1 MSPMRSA
8 LFAASVLPFLI
19 GAPSLA
25 GAETVFGAMTKAYAN
40 NPDLNAARA
49 GLRATDEGVPI
60 AKSGWRPTVSAQVNL
75 SASRTDGSLPQ
86 QANSIGGI
94 SRSSTSAQIGLV
106 VTQPIFDGFQTLN
119 NVRAAESN
127 VFSGREQLRGTEID
141 ILQAAAQAYANVGR
155 DKQIVVIRKQNLEFL
170 REQLN
175 AAQARL
181 DVGEGTRTDVS
192 QAQAQLAA
200 AQALLES
207 AVAQEKSSEA
217 VYVQIV
223 GTQPVGIV
231 LPKPLASRMPSS
243 LDQAMAIGRKENPS
257 ILAAQYAVDASGY
270 QVKSAEGALLPG
282 VDLQGSVAYDDTHLT
297 TSTVAASI
305 NIPLY
310 EGGASS
316 GAVRQAKELLGQ
328 KRIQVDSARRAVDQN
343 IITTWTQFDAFQA
356 NISANEAQLKA
367 AKLALNGV
375 IEERK
380 VGQRTTL
387 DVLDS
392 QQTVLTARES
402 LVQSQR
408 DAAVASYVLLAYMGR
423 LTVHNLGLQV
433 AEYRS
438 EDHYQATKDR
448 WYGLRT
454 IDGR

>member
-1 MSPMRSA
+1 MLPMRRI
-8 LFAASVLPFLI
+8 LFAASVLPILV
-19 GAPSLA
+19 GAPQSVS
-25 GAETVFGAMTKAYAN
+25 AETIFGAMAKAYAN

-60 AKSGWRPTVSAQVNL
+60 AKSGWRPTVAAQVNL
-75 SASRTDGSLPQ
+75 SASRTDGNLPISTNGRRT
-86 QANSIGGI
+86 NS
-94 SRSSTSAQIGLV
+94 AADVGLV
-106 VTQPIFDGFQTLN
+106 VTQRLFDGFQTLN

-127 VFSGREQLRGTEID
+127 VFAGREQLRGTEID

-155 DKQIVVIRKQNLEFL
+155 DKLIVTIRQQNLEFL

-217 VYVQIV
+217 VYAQIV
-223 GTQPVGIV
+223 GTQPVGV
-231 LPKPLASRMPSS
+231 TLPKPLVSRLPSS
-243 LDQAMAIGRKENPS
+243 LAQALTVGRAENPT
-257 ILAAQYAVDASGY
+257 ILSAQYAVDASGY

-282 VDLQGSVAYDDTHLT
+282 VNLQGSVARDDGGST
-297 TSTVAASI
+297 TSTIAASI

-310 EGGASS
+310 QGGAAS

-328 KRIQVDSARRAVDQN
+328 KRIQVDSARRAVEQN
-343 IITTWTQFDAFQA
+343 IVTTWTQYDAFQA
-356 NISANEAQLKA
+356 NISANQAQLKA

-408 DAAVASYVLLAYMGR
+408 NAAVASYLLLAFMGR
-423 LTVHNLGLQV
+423 LTVHDLGLQV
-433 AEYRS
+433 AEYHPA
-438 EDHYQATKDR
+438 DHYQATKDR

>member
-1 MSPMRSA
+1 VSPMRKA

-19 GAPSLA
+19 AVPQAAS
-25 GAETVFGAMTKAYAN
+25 AETVFGAMAKAYEN

-75 SASRTDGSLPQ
+75 SASRTDGNLPQ
-86 QANSIGGI
+86 GLTRRSNSA
-94 SRSSTSAQIGLV
+94 AQVGLV
-106 VTQPIFDGFQTLN
+106 VTQPLFDGFQTLN
-119 NVRAAESN
+119 NVRAAKSN
-127 VFSGREQLRGTEID
+127 VFAGREQLRGTEID

-155 DKQIVVIRKQNLEFL
+155 DKLIVEIRRQNLDFL

-207 AVAQEKSSEA
+207 AIAQEKSSEA
-217 VYVQIV
+217 VYTQIV
-223 GTQPVGIV
+223 GTQPVGV
-231 LPKPLASRMPSS
+231 TLPKPLVKRMPSS
-243 LDQAMAIGRKENPS
+243 LGQALAVGRAENPT

-282 VDLQGSVAYDDTHLT
+282 VDLQGSVARDDGGST
-297 TSTVAASI
+297 TSTIAATI

-310 EGGASS
+310 QGGAAS

-328 KRIQVDSARRAVDQN
+328 RRIQVDSARRAVEQN
-343 IITTWTQFDAFQA
+343 IVTTWSQYAAFQA
-356 NISANEAQLKA
+356 NISANQAQLDA

-408 DAAVASYVLLAYMGR
+408 DAAVASYLLLAFMGR

-433 AEYRS
+433 AEYHP
-438 EDHYQATKDR
+438 EDHYEATKDR

-454 IDGR
+454 VDGR

>member
-1 MSPMRSA
+1 M
-8 LFAASVLPFLI
+8 AS
-19 GAPSLA
+19 
-25 GAETVFGAMTKAYAN
+25 AETIFGAMAKAYEN

-60 AKSGWRPTVSAQVNL
+60 AKSGWRPTVSAQVDL
-75 SASRTDGSLPQ
+75 SVTRTDGNLPPS
-86 QANSIGGI
+86 AAALGGDRT
-94 SRSSTSAQIGLV
+94 SRAAQVGLV
-106 VTQPIFDGFQTLN
+106 VTQPLFDGFQTLN

-127 VFSGREQLRGTEID
+127 VFAGREQLRGTEID

-155 DKQIVVIRKQNLEFL
+155 DKLIVEIRRQNLDFL

-217 VYVQIV
+217 VYAQIV
-223 GTQPVGIV
+223 GTPPVGIT
-231 LPKPLASRMPSS
+231 LPKPISRRLPSS
-243 LDQAMAIGRKENPS
+243 LAQALAVGRAENPT

-282 VDLQGSVAYDDTHLT
+282 VNLQGSVAYDDEHST
-297 TSTVAASI
+297 TSTIAATI

-310 EGGASS
+310 QGGAAS

-328 KRIQVDSARRAVDQN
+328 RRIQVDSARRAVEQN
-343 IITTWTQFDAFQA
+343 IVTTWTQYDAFQA
-356 NISANEAQLKA
+356 NISANQAQLKA
-367 AKLALNGV
+367 ARLALNGV

-392 QQTVLTARES
+392 QQTVLNAREA

-408 DAAVASYVLLAYMGR
+408 NAAVASYLLLAYMGR
-423 LTVHNLGLQV
+423 LTVHDLGLKV
-433 AEYRS
+433 AEYRA

-454 IDGR
+454 PDGR